1 MKITMKKIFFTL
13 LVSLTGLMSYA
24 QNSSEDQPPFLKTKK
39 LPEFTILQTDS
50 TWFTKQELPASDFT
64 IIVYFS
70 PDCGHCQHE
79 AKEMMAV
86 MDSLKNSFIL
96 WVSYREMAD
105 IKGFAQEYG
114 FFNHKNLKVGRD
126 PNYGIPSF
134 FQVKYTPYVA
144 VYDKKGNYIKAY
156 EGGVEMPELLGL
168 LKEYKQ

>member
-1 MKITMKKIFFTL
+1 MKKIFVVVL
-13 LVSLTGLMSYA
+13 LSLIGSLSYA
-24 QNSSEDQPPFLKTKK
+24 QETGADMPPFLKTKK

-50 TWFTKQELPASDFT
+50 TWFTKQQLPTSDFT

-70 PDCGHCQHE
+70 PDCGHCQYE
-79 AKEMMAV
+79 AKEMMSV

-96 WVSYREMAD
+96 WVSYRDMAD

-144 VYDKKGNYIKAY
+144 VYDKKGNYIKAF
-156 EGGVEMPELLGL
+156 EGGVEMLDLLAL
-168 LKEYKQ
+168 LKDYQQ

>member
-1 MKITMKKIFFTL
+1 MKKILVVVL
-13 LVSLTGLMSYA
+13 LSLIGSLSYA
-24 QNSSEDQPPFLKTKK
+24 QETGADMPPFLKTKK

-50 TWFTKQELPASDFT
+50 TWFTKQQLPTSDFT

-70 PDCGHCQHE
+70 PDCGHCQYE
-79 AKEMMAV
+79 AKEMMSV

-96 WVSYREMAD
+96 WVSYRDIAD

-134 FQVKYTPYVA
+134 FQVKYTQYVA
-144 VYDKKGNYIKAY
+144 VYDKKGNYIKAF
-156 EGGVEMPELLGL
+156 EGGVEMHDLLAL
-168 LKEYKQ
+168 LKDYQQ